1 MKVLLAYYKQI
12 LYSGPMIVSR
22 LLEIPARNL
31 FEKYPVLTVTG
42 PRQSGKT
49 TLCRRAFPDLDY
61 VSLESPDQREFATRD
76 PRGFLGR
83 LKRGAI
89 LDEIQRAPELVS
101 YIQEIVDE
109 SRRNSLFVLTGSR
122 QFRVSEAISQSL
134 AGRTGIFRLLPFSI
148 GEAAQLQPEMDTDS
162 MLYKG
167 FYPRIYDQD
176 LNPTQALGDYF
187 ETYVERDVRQV
198 SEIRHLSA
206 FHTFVRLCAG
216 RVGQL
221 LNLQGLGNDAG
232 VSHTTAREWL
242 SVLEASYLV
251 FVLPPLHANIS
262 KRLIKSPKMYFFDV
276 GLASYLLGIENKN
289 QIFTHPL
296 KGALFEN
303 LVVVEALKHRYNRGL
318 RSHLTFYRDSSGNE
332 VDLVCSFADRH
343 VGIEVK
349 AGATVSSS
357 FFDGLERLSKAL
369 PQPLSSRM
377 LVHGGDQEFM
387 REGVIVTNPRGFAS
401 RLLEVEQ
408 SFQASDS

>member
-1 MKVLLAYYKQI
+1 
-12 LYSGPMIVSR
+12 MIVGRS
-22 LLEIPARNL
+22 LENPARSL
-31 FEKYPVLTVTG
+31 FAKYPVLTITG

-49 TLCRRAFPDLDY
+49 TLCRKAFPDLNY
-61 VSLESPDQREFATRD
+61 VSLESPDQREFATHD
-76 PRGFLGR
+76 PRGFLGGIEE
-83 LKRGAI
+83 GAI

-109 SRRNSLFVLTGSR
+109 SRRNSVFVLTGSQ
-122 QFRVSEAISQSL
+122 QFRVTEAISQSL
-134 AGRTGIFRLLPFSI
+134 AGRTGILRLLPFSI
-148 GEAAQLQPEMDTDS
+148 DEAAQLQPHMDADS
-162 MLYKG
+162 MLYCG

-198 SEIRHLSA
+198 SEIRNLSS
-206 FHTFVRLCAG
+206 FRTFVRLCAG

-232 VSHTTAREWL
+232 ISHTTAREWL

-262 KRLIKSPKMYFFDV
+262 KRLIKSPKLYFFDV

-318 RSHLTFYRDSSGNE
+318 RSNLHFYRDSGGNE
-332 VDLVCSFADRH
+332 VNLVCAFADRQ
-343 VGIEVK
+343 VGVEIK
-349 AGATVSSS
+349 AGATVRSS
-357 FFDGLERLSKAL
+357 FFEGLQKLSETL
-369 PQPLSSRM
+369 STPLSARM
-377 LVHGGDQEFM
+377 LVHGGDQEFT

-401 RLLEVEQ
+401 RLLQVEEELR
-408 SFQASDS
+408 ASDDSTT